1 MWKMLKAEFEYNKG
15 VVIPAYLVAV
25 LMLLLGRIWDLDGVY
40 GLGAACAII
49 YFVCIPIM
57 MIRMDKEKRDRLY
70 LRLPLALKEASA
82 ARLLFYI
89 LFQGGLFF
97 LWSIVF
103 FTDHF
108 GHDNRAIWTM
118 ITTSAFVIMVI
129 TFFAINHD
137 LGYFNTPMYRIIYFT
152 ILTLFFVGL
161 IGSII
166 NGYVSPEA
174 ISFGNKHQKI
184 FWDTIIYGLLCLA
197 MVYFNYHLFMWRKS
211 YLS

>member
-1 MWKMLKAEFEYNKG
+1 MWQMLKTEFEYNKG

-25 LMLLLGRIWDLDGVY
+25 FISLLDLDGVY
-40 GLGAACAII
+40 GLSAACAII

-57 MIRMDKEKRDRLY
+57 TIRMDKEKRDRLY

-82 ARLLFYI
+82 ARLLFII

-103 FTDHF
+103 FTGHF
-108 GHDNRAIWTM
+108 GHDNQAIWTM

-129 TFFAINHD
+129 TFFAIYHD
-137 LGYFNTPMYRIIYFT
+137 LGYFNTPTYRIIYFT
-152 ILTLFFVGL
+152 ILILFFVGL
-161 IGSII
+161 IGSIM
-166 NGYVSPEA
+166 NGYISPEA

-184 FWDTIIYGLLCLA
+184 FWDTIIYGLLCSG

>member
-1 MWKMLKAEFEYNKG
+1 MWQTLIAEFKYNKG

-25 LMLLLGRIWDLDGVY
+25 FMLLWDLDGVY
-40 GLGAACAII
+40 GLSAACAII

-57 MIRMDKEKRDRLY
+57 TIRMDKEKRDRLY

-82 ARLLFYI
+82 TRLLFII

-108 GHDNRAIWTM
+108 GHDNQAIWTM

-129 TFFAINHD
+129 TFFAIYHD
-137 LGYFNTPMYRIIYFT
+137 LGHFNTPMYRIIYFT
-152 ILTLFFVGL
+152 ILILFFVGL
-161 IGSII
+161 IGSIM
-166 NGYVSPEA
+166 NGYMPPEA

-184 FWDTIIYGLLCLA
+184 FWDTIIYGLLCSG